1 MAISLGSSDER
12 ELSEPTARPALTHCT
27 PPHLGNMQRTRLLLV
42 ISLLLFAVASRGFVA
57 HRSSR
62 PASPTTSRRNNRLL
76 AAAPTQSD
84 RPNALATVVKHTLL
98 SVLVFAQIAGA
109 RPEGVNRPDLLP
121 KEANVPLIDVANFL
135 SKGQEKKVVADL
147 ADLEKR
153 TGYKLRVLCQSYPNT
168 PGLAIKEYWGVDDN
182 TVVLV
187 RSLSSSRHPS
197 PSPPHC
203 SRCSSR

>member
-1 MAISLGSSDER
+1 
-12 ELSEPTARPALTHCT
+12 
-27 PPHLGNMQRTRLLLV
+27 MQWTRLLLA
-42 ISLLLFAVASRGFVA
+42 ISLLLFAVASQGFVA
-57 HRSSR
+57 HRSSG
-62 PASPTTSRRNNRLL
+62 PASPTTSRRNSRLL
-76 AAAPTQSD
+76 AAAPTHSD
-84 RPNALATVVKHTLL
+84 RPNALVTVVKHTLL
-98 SVLVFAQIAGA
+98 SVLAFAQIAGA

-187 RSLSSSRHPS
+187 RSLSSPRHPS
-197 PSPPHC
+197 SSPPHC
-203 SRCSSR
+203 FHCSVRWWTRARASTSRASRPTS